1 MQHLHAFW
9 GRIFSL
15 KMGLCLALGFSSGM
29 PLYVLLTLLTAF
41 LRSEGTDL
49 KQIGLF
55 SLLMIPYT
63 WKFLWS
69 PFIDRYAVPF
79 LDRRRGWILVSQCLL
94 IISIALIGFFSPK
107 IHLSV
112 IAFLALAVAFFSA
125 TQDIAIDAFRR
136 EFLDDEELGLGNSL
150 FVKAYRVAGLV
161 PGGLSLVLA
170 QYCSWH
176 SVFVVTALC
185 MVPGVLAT
193 FFAHEKKA
201 NCVPKTLK
209 AAVIDPWREF
219 LKRRG
224 IFHAILII
232 AFVFLYKLGDSM
244 ATALATP
251 FYIDLGYDL
260 MTIGVIAKNV
270 GLWSTVTGGLLGGML
285 MLRIGI
291 GRALWLFGFGQMITV
306 FLFAV
311 LARNGEQGI
320 PPLWLF
326 SLVIGAESL
335 GAGLGTAAFVSFIAS
350 QTNETYTATQFALLT
365 SLSALPRTFCN
376 AATGFLV
383 ENLGWENFFWLCTVL
398 CIPGMLLLFKI
409 APLRKRRCRSA
420 AHL

>member
-1 MQHLHAFW
+1 MQHQHSFW
-9 GRIFSL
+9 SRIFSL
-15 KMGLCLALGFSSGM
+15 KMGICLTLGFSSGM

-69 PFIDRYAVPF
+69 PFIDRYSLPF
-79 LDRRRGWILVSQCLL
+79 LGRRRGWILISQILL
-94 IISIALIGFFSPK
+94 VVLIALLGFFTPSS
-107 IHLSV
+107 HLGT
-112 IAFLALAVAFFSA
+112 IAFLALALAFLSA
-125 TQDIAIDAFRR
+125 SQDIAIDAFRR
-136 EFLDDEELGLGNSL
+136 ELLDDEELGLGNSL
-150 FVKAYRVAGLV
+150 FVNAYRVAGLV

-170 QYCSWH
+170 QYFSWQ
-176 SVFVVTALC
+176 SVFVFTALC
-185 MVPGVLAT
+185 MVPGVFIT
-193 FFAHEKKA
+193 FLSHEREA
-201 NCVPKTLK
+201 ACVPKTLK

-224 IFHAILII
+224 IVHAVIII
-232 AFVFLYKLGDSM
+232 AFVFFYKLGDSM

-270 GLWSTVTGGLLGGML
+270 GLWSTVVGGLLGGML

-306 FLFAV
+306 LLFAV
-311 LARNGEQGI
+311 LAKNGEQEI

-335 GAGLGTAAFVSFIAS
+335 GAGLGTAAFVSFISS
-350 QTNETYTATQFALLT
+350 QTNESYTATQFALLT

-376 AATGFLV
+376 ATTGFLV
-383 ENLGWENFFWLCTVL
+383 ENLGWENFFWLCAVL
-398 CIPGMLLLFKI
+398 CIPGMLLLFKV
-409 APLRKRRCRSA
+409 APLGKYRS
-420 AHL
+420 

>member
-1 MQHLHAFW
+1 MQHQHSFW
-9 GRIFSL
+9 SRIFSL
-15 KMGLCLALGFSSGM
+15 KMGICLTLGFSSGM

-69 PFIDRYAVPF
+69 PFIDRYSLPF
-79 LDRRRGWILVSQCLL
+79 LGRRRGWILISQILL
-94 IISIALIGFFSPK
+94 VVLIDLLGFFTPSS
-107 IHLSV
+107 HLGTT
-112 IAFLALAVAFFSA
+112 AFLALALAFLSA
-125 TQDIAIDAFRR
+125 SQDIAIDAFRR
-136 EFLDDEELGLGNSL
+136 ELLDDEELGLGNSL
-150 FVKAYRVAGLV
+150 FVNAYRVAGLV

-170 QYCSWH
+170 QYFSWQ
-176 SVFVVTALC
+176 SVFVFTALC
-185 MVPGVLAT
+185 MVPGVFIT
-193 FFAHEKKA
+193 FLSHEREA
-201 NCVPKTLK
+201 ACVPKTLK

-224 IFHAILII
+224 IVHAVIII
-232 AFVFLYKLGDSM
+232 AFVFFYKLGDSM

-270 GLWSTVTGGLLGGML
+270 GLWSTVVGGLLGGML

-306 FLFAV
+306 LLFAV
-311 LARNGEQGI
+311 LAKNGEQGV

-335 GAGLGTAAFVSFIAS
+335 GAGLGTAAFVSFISS
-350 QTNETYTATQFALLT
+350 QTNESYTATQFALLT

-376 AATGFLV
+376 ATTGFLV
-383 ENLGWENFFWLCTVL
+383 ENLGWENFFWLCAVL
-398 CIPGMLLLFKI
+398 CIPGMLLLFKV
-409 APLRKRRCRSA
+409 APLGKCRS
-420 AHL
+420 